1 MRNSIS
7 ILILMFAFLVCS
19 STKAKEWTE
28 ITKGQNGHIFF
39 VDMENLYESNGYIYF
54 WQLIN
59 YIDQDEYGDMSA
71 KIYVKAKCQVFKFKW
86 LKVSY
91 HKMLMGK
98 DYVKPDKPSKLVSG
112 WQFPSIGSTSYAV
125 LDYVCKNNKELLL

>member
-1 MRNSIS
+1 MRNL
-7 ILILMFAFLVCS
+7 ILILILPCALSVCFG
-19 STKAKEWTE
+19 TKAKDWTE

-39 VDMENLYESNGYIYF
+39 VDMENLNESKGYIYF

-59 YIDQDEYGDMSA
+59 YKNQDEYGDMSA
-71 KIYVKAKCQVFKFKW
+71 KIYVKAECMIFKFKW

-98 DYVKPDKPSKLVSG
+98 DHVKPDNPSKLVSG
-112 WQFPSIGSTSYAV
+112 WQFPIIGSTSYAV
-125 LDYVCKNNKELLL
+125 LDHVCKNKGLLL

>member
-1 MRNSIS
+1 MRNSILII
-7 ILILMFAFLVCS
+7 ILLFS
-19 STKAKEWTE
+19 SLFCLNTIAREWTE

-39 VDMENLYESNGYIYF
+39 VDMENLNESRGYIYF

-59 YIDQDEYGDMSA
+59 YNEQDEYGDMAA
-71 KIYVKAKCQVFKFKW
+71 KIYVKAECEVFKFKW

-98 DYVKPDKPSKLVSG
+98 DYVKPDNPSKLVSG
-112 WQFPSIGSTSYAV
+112 WQFPSNGSTSYAV
-125 LDYVCKNNKELLL
+125 LDHVCKNKGLLL

>member
-1 MRNSIS
+1 MRNLTLT
-7 ILILMFAFLVCS
+7 LILLFTFLVCL
-19 STKAKEWTE
+19 STKAKEWTK

-39 VDMENLYESNGYIYF
+39 VNMGNLNENKGYIYF

-59 YIDQDEYGDMSA
+59 YNDQDEYGDMSA
-71 KIYVKAKCQVFKFKW
+71 KIYVKAECKVFKFKW

-98 DYVKPDKPSKLVSG
+98 DYVKPDNPSKLVAG
-112 WQFPSIGSTSYAV
+112 WQFPTLGSTSYAV
-125 LDYVCKNNKELLL
+125 LDYVCKNKGLLL

>member
-1 MRNSIS
+1 MRNSIL
-7 ILILMFAFLVCS
+7 ILILLFTFLVCF
-19 STKAKEWTE
+19 STKAKEWTK

-39 VDMENLYESNGYIYF
+39 VNMGKLDENKGYIYF

-59 YIDQDEYGDMSA
+59 YNDQDEYGDMSA
-71 KIYVKAKCQVFKFKW
+71 KIYVKAECEIFKFKW

-98 DYVKPDKPSKLVSG
+98 DYVKPDNPSKLVSG
-112 WQFPSIGSTSYAV
+112 WQFPIIGSTSYAV
-125 LDYVCKNNKELLL
+125 LDHVCKNKGLLL

>member
-1 MRNSIS
+1 MRNLIF
-7 ILILMFAFLVCS
+7 ILILLFAFLVCL
-19 STKAKEWTE
+19 STKAKDWTE

-39 VDMENLYESNGYIYF
+39 VDMKNLNESKGYFYF

-59 YIDQDEYGDMSA
+59 YNDQDEYGDMSA
-71 KIYVKAKCQVFKFKW
+71 KIYVKAECMIFKFKW

-98 DYVKPDKPSKLVSG
+98 DYVKPDNPSKLVSG
-112 WQFPSIGSTSYAV
+112 WQYPSIGSTSYAV
-125 LDYVCKNNKELLL
+125 LDHVCKNKGLLL

>member
-1 MRNSIS
+1 MRNSIL
-7 ILILMFAFLVCS
+7 ILILIFAFLFCL
-19 STKAKEWTE
+19 STKAKDWTE

-39 VDMENLYESNGYIYF
+39 VDMESLIESKGYIFF

-59 YIDQDEYGDMSA
+59 YNDQDEYGDMSA
-71 KIYVKAKCQVFKFKW
+71 KIYVKAECKVFKFKW

-91 HKMLMGK
+91 HKMFMAK
-98 DYVKPDKPSKLVSG
+98 DYVKPNDPSKLVSG

-125 LDYVCKNNKELLL
+125 LDHVCKNKGILL

>member
-1 MRNSIS
+1 MRNSI
-7 ILILMFAFLVCS
+7 LIIIVLFALLVCL
-19 STKAKEWTE
+19 STKAKDWTE

-39 VDMENLYESNGYIYF
+39 VDMKNLYENKGYIYF

-59 YIDQDEYGDMSA
+59 YNDQDEYGDMSA
-71 KIYVKAKCQVFKFKW
+71 KIYVKAECKIFKFKW

-98 DYVKPDKPSKLVSG
+98 DYVKPDNPSKLVAG

-125 LDYVCKNNKELLL
+125 LDYVCKNKGLLL

>member
-1 MRNSIS
+1 MRNSI
-7 ILILMFAFLVCS
+7 LIIIVLFALLVCL
-19 STKAKEWTE
+19 STKAKDWTE

-39 VDMENLYESNGYIYF
+39 VDMEDLTESKGYIYF

-59 YIDQDEYGDMSA
+59 YNDQDEYGDRSA
-71 KIYVKAKCQVFKFKW
+71 KIYVKAECEVFKFKW

-98 DYVKPDKPSKLVSG
+98 DSVKPTNPSKLVAG

-125 LDYVCKNNKELLL
+125 LDFVCKNKGLLL

>member
-1 MRNSIS
+1 MRNSI
-7 ILILMFAFLVCS
+7 LIIVLLFSYLFCLNTIARD
-19 STKAKEWTE
+19 WTE

-39 VDMENLYESNGYIYF
+39 VDMENLNESRGYIYF

-59 YIDQDEYGDMSA
+59 YNEQDEYGDMAA
-71 KIYVKAKCQVFKFKW
+71 KIYVKAECDVFKFKW

-98 DYVKPDKPSKLVSG
+98 DYVKPDNPSTLVSG
-112 WQFPSIGSTSYAV
+112 WQFPNTGSTSYAV
-125 LDYVCKNNKELLL
+125 LDHVCKNKGLLL

>member
-1 MRNSIS
+1 MRNL
-7 ILILMFAFLVCS
+7 ILILILIFASLFCL
-19 STKAKEWTE
+19 STKAKDWTE

-39 VDMENLYESNGYIYF
+39 VDMENLNESRGYIYF

-59 YIDQDEYGDMSA
+59 YNEQDEYGDMAA
-71 KIYVKAKCQVFKFKW
+71 KIYVKAECEVFKFKW

-98 DYVKPDKPSKLVSG
+98 DYVKPDNPSTLVSG
-112 WQFPSIGSTSYAV
+112 WQFPSTGSTSYAV
-125 LDYVCKNNKELLL
+125 LDHVCKNKGLML

>member
-1 MRNSIS
+1 MRNLSPT
-7 ILILMFAFLVCS
+7 LILLFIYLFGLSVH
-19 STKAKEWTE
+19 AKDWIEV
-28 ITKGQNGHIFF
+28 TKGQNGHSFF
-39 VDMENLYESNGYIYF
+39 VNMENLNESNGYIYF

-59 YIDQDEYGDMSA
+59 YYEQDEYGDMSA
-71 KIYVKAKCQVFKFKW
+71 KIYVQAECNVFKFKW

-98 DYVKPDKPSKLVSG
+98 DYVKPDNPSKLVSG

-125 LDYVCKNNKELLL
+125 LDHVCKSKGVFL

>member
-1 MRNSIS
+1 MRNSIL
-7 ILILMFAFLVCS
+7 ILILIFAFLFCL
-19 STKAKEWTE
+19 STKAKDWTE

-39 VDMENLYESNGYIYF
+39 VDMESLIESKGYIFF

-59 YIDQDEYGDMSA
+59 YNDQDEYGDMSA
-71 KIYVKAKCQVFKFKW
+71 KIYVKAECEVFKFQW

-98 DYVKPDKPSKLVSG
+98 DYVKPNNPSKLVAG
-112 WQFPSIGSTSYAV
+112 WQLPSIGSTSYAV
-125 LDYVCKNNKELLL
+125 LDYVCKNKGLLL

>member
-1 MRNSIS
+1 MRNL
-7 ILILMFAFLVCS
+7 ILILILLFPFLFCL
-19 STKAKEWTE
+19 STKAKDWTK

-39 VDMENLYESNGYIYF
+39 VDMENLNESKGYIYF

-59 YIDQDEYGDMSA
+59 YNDQDEYGDMSA
-71 KIYVKAKCQVFKFKW
+71 KIYVKAECEVFKFKW

-98 DYVKPDKPSKLVSG
+98 DYVKPDNPSKLVSG
-112 WQFPSIGSTSYAV
+112 WQFPSNGSTSYAV
-125 LDYVCKNNKELLL
+125 LDYVCKNKGLLL

>member
-7 ILILMFAFLVCS
+7 ILILLFSFLFCL
-19 STKAKEWTE
+19 STKAKDWTK

-39 VDMENLYESNGYIYF
+39 VDMKNLNESKGYIYF

-59 YIDQDEYGDMSA
+59 YNDQDEYGDMSA
-71 KIYVKAKCQVFKFKW
+71 KIYVKAECEIFKFKW
-86 LKVSY
+86 VKVSY

-98 DYVKPDKPSKLVSG
+98 DYVKPDSPSKLVAG
-112 WQFPSIGSTSYAV
+112 WQFPSLGSTSYVV
-125 LDYVCKNNKELLL
+125 LNHVCKNKGLLL

>member
-1 MRNSIS
+1 MRNSILII
-7 ILILMFAFLVCS
+7 ILLFS
-19 STKAKEWTE
+19 SLFCLNTIARDWTE

-39 VDMENLYESNGYIYF
+39 VDMENLNENKGYVYF

-59 YIDQDEYGDMSA
+59 YNEQDEYGDMAA
-71 KIYVKAKCQVFKFKW
+71 KIYVKAECEVFKFKW

-98 DYVKPDKPSKLVSG
+98 DYVKPDNPSTLVSG
-112 WQFPSIGSTSYAV
+112 WQFPNTGSTSHAV
-125 LDYVCKNNKELLL
+125 LDHVCKNKGLLL

>member
-7 ILILMFAFLVCS
+7 ILILLFPFLFCL
-19 STKAKEWTE
+19 STKAKDWTK

-39 VDMENLYESNGYIYF
+39 VNMENLNESKGYIYF

-59 YIDQDEYGDMSA
+59 YNAQDEYGDMSA
-71 KIYVKAKCQVFKFKW
+71 KIYVKAECEVFKFKW

-98 DYVKPDKPSKLVSG
+98 DYVKPDNPSKLVSG

-125 LDYVCKNNKELLL
+125 LDHVCKNKGLLL

>member
-1 MRNSIS
+1 MRNL
-7 ILILMFAFLVCS
+7 ILILILLFTFLVCL
-19 STKAKEWTE
+19 STKAKGWTE

-39 VDMENLYESNGYIYF
+39 VDMKNLNENKGYIYF

-59 YIDQDEYGDMSA
+59 YNDKDEYGDMSA
-71 KIYVKAKCQVFKFKW
+71 KIYVKAECEAFKFKW
-86 LKVSY
+86 LRVSY

-112 WQFPSIGSTSYAV
+112 WQFPSIGSTSFAV
-125 LDYVCKNNKELLL
+125 LDHICKNKGLLL

>member
-7 ILILMFAFLVCS
+7 ILILLFSFLFCL
-19 STKAKEWTE
+19 STKAKDWTK

-39 VDMENLYESNGYIYF
+39 VDMKNLNESKGHIYF

-59 YIDQDEYGDMSA
+59 YNEQDEYGDMSA
-71 KIYVKAKCQVFKFKW
+71 KIYVKAQCEIFKFKW

-98 DYVKPDKPSKLVSG
+98 DYVKPDSPSKLVAG
-112 WQFPSIGSTSYAV
+112 WQFPTLGSTSYSV
-125 LDYVCKNNKELLL
+125 LDYVCKNKGLLL

>member
-1 MRNSIS
+1 MRNSIL
-7 ILILMFAFLVCS
+7 ILILLFAFLVCL
-19 STKAKEWTE
+19 STKAKDWTE
-28 ITKGQNGHIFF
+28 ITKGQNGHTFF
-39 VDMENLYESNGYIYF
+39 VDMEDLNESKGYIYF

-59 YIDQDEYGDMSA
+59 YNDQDEYGDMSA
-71 KIYVKAKCQVFKFKW
+71 KIYVQAECNVFKFKW

-98 DYVKPDKPSKLVSG
+98 DYVKPDNPSKLVSG

-125 LDYVCKNNKELLL
+125 LDHVCKNKGLLL

>member
-7 ILILMFAFLVCS
+7 ILILLFAFLFCL
-19 STKAKEWTE
+19 STKSKEWTE
-28 ITKGQNGHIFF
+28 VTKGQNGHIF
-39 VDMENLYESNGYIYF
+39 VDMENLNEAKGYIYF

-59 YIDQDEYGDMSA
+59 YNEKDEYGDMSA
-71 KIYVKAKCQVFKFKW
+71 KIYVKAECEVFKFRW

-98 DYVKPDKPSKLVSG
+98 DYVKP
-112 WQFPSIGSTSYAV
+112 
-125 LDYVCKNNKELLL
+125 NNPAS

>member
-1 MRNSIS
+1 MRNSIL
-7 ILILMFAFLVCS
+7 ILILIFAFLFCL
-19 STKAKEWTE
+19 STKAKDWTE

-39 VDMENLYESNGYIYF
+39 VDMKNLNENKGYIYF

-59 YIDQDEYGDMSA
+59 YNEQDEYGDMSA
-71 KIYVKAKCQVFKFKW
+71 KIYVKAECKVFKFKW

-91 HKMLMGK
+91 HKMFMAK
-98 DYVKPDKPSKLVSG
+98 DYVRPNNPSKLVSG

-125 LDYVCKNNKELLL
+125 LDHVCKNKGILL

>member
-1 MRNSIS
+1 MRNSILII
-7 ILILMFAFLVCS
+7 ILLFS
-19 STKAKEWTE
+19 SLFCLNTIARDWTE

-39 VDMENLYESNGYIYF
+39 VDMENLNESRGYIYF

-59 YIDQDEYGDMSA
+59 YNEQDEYGDMAA
-71 KIYVKAKCQVFKFKW
+71 KIYVKAECEVFKFKW

-98 DYVKPDKPSKLVSG
+98 DYVKPDNPSTLVSG
-112 WQFPSIGSTSYAV
+112 WQFASTGSTSYAV
-125 LDYVCKNNKELLL
+125 LDHVCKNKGLLL